1 MSRAVLIMDDEPLIV
16 AGLSERVNWQ
26 AEDCYVVGT
35 AQNGTDGLRLIETLK
50 PDIVITD
57 IVMPGK
63 TGLEI
68 ARECF
73 ERNLK
78 TQVILLSAHSDFA
91 FAKRALHY
99 GVLDY
104 VLKPIDPD
112 GLMEAVRKAKKEL
125 ERRES
130 AQARLEHLNTRV
142 KRIETIASSSL
153 LFSIARYGV
162 EAMSMQQAVLDSV
175 RLDEAGIALCVKLYN
190 QPRGRKDGGMIDAQR
205 QIVERCA
212 EDGFSLSQ
220 GSAEGKMVFLCA
232 LTAPQNAE
240 DCRRRL
246 SQSLDRALEKIE
258 AQTGA
263 VCVGAVSRPY
273 RNPAQLHEKYME
285 CLKLLEQGFFME
297 RSGVLTEPA
306 AAAPQGEP
314 WDLSELMRRLASGAM
329 EPMLAEY
336 AAVCERLCRETEPES
351 ALHALRETYRQA
363 TTIAS
368 RAGMV
373 RKPTLDSALESENF
387 FLRKRKI
394 GAYIAEICAYIQ
406 AGHSMFGKLKLLV
419 EENYMRVSFG
429 LAEAADML
437 GMNSSYVSRLFK
449 KEMGKNFQEYLIDV
463 RIEHAKRLLK
473 DTRLRNSDIARRI
486 GFEDDHYFGQ
496 VFKKKCGMT
505 TTQYRERG

>member
-50 PDIVITD
+50 PDLVITD

-190 QPRGRKDGGMIDAQR
+190 QPRARKDGGMIDAQR

-246 SQSLDRALEKIE
+246 SQSLNRALEKIE

-263 VCVGAVSRPY
+263 VCVGAVSRP
-273 RNPAQLHEKYME
+273 
-285 CLKLLEQGFFME
+285 
-297 RSGVLTEPA
+297 
-306 AAAPQGEP
+306 
-314 WDLSELMRRLASGAM
+314 
-329 EPMLAEY
+329 
-336 AAVCERLCRETEPES
+336 
-351 ALHALRETYRQA
+351 
-363 TTIAS
+363 
-368 RAGMV
+368 
-373 RKPTLDSALESENF
+373 
-387 FLRKRKI
+387 
-394 GAYIAEICAYIQ
+394 
-406 AGHSMFGKLKLLV
+406 
-419 EENYMRVSFG
+419 
-429 LAEAADML
+429 
-437 GMNSSYVSRLFK
+437 
-449 KEMGKNFQEYLIDV
+449 
-463 RIEHAKRLLK
+463 
-473 DTRLRNSDIARRI
+473 
-486 GFEDDHYFGQ
+486 
-496 VFKKKCGMT
+496 
-505 TTQYRERG
+505 